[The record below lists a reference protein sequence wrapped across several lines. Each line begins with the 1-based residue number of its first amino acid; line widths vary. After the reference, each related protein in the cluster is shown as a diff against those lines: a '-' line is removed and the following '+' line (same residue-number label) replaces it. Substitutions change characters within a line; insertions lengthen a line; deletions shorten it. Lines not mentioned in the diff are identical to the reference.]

1 MGVGAGEQWASGRA
15 GGRAVSGLASEQWAA
30 SFHSRCRTSGAAPR
44 APLPSPPLRCAA
56 LPCSSFGARLPAAI
70 ACLAGVGF
78 TRSRPARS
86 SRAAA
91 AAAAA
96 PHDPP
101 HPTPARSLAGWL
113 AGSSLRSCTHRH
125 ANHLLHPPAQ
135 PLLLLMSANPAPVTQ
150 VGK

>member
-1 MGVGAGEQWASGRA
+1 MHGSGRGRA
-15 GGRAVSGLASEQWAA
+15 VGERAVSGLASEQWAA

-56 LPCSSFGARLPAAI
+56 LFCSSFGARLPAAI

-101 HPTPARSLAGWL
+101 HPTPARLLAGWL
-113 AGSSLRSCTHRH
+113 ARPSVHARTAMPITCCTRPPSHCCSSCLPTLR
-125 ANHLLHPPAQ
+125 L
-135 PLLLLMSANPAPVTQ
+135 
-150 VGK
+150 